1 MGGGGMKGHL
11 NPCRALGR
19 VAKNSADVYVVSTVS
34 STSNPLRSVTHMLP
48 KP

>member
-1 MGGGGMKGHL
+1 MSGRPIKRTL
-11 NPCRALGR
+11 RALVK
-19 VAKNSADVYVVSTVS
+19 VAKNSAGVYVVSTVS